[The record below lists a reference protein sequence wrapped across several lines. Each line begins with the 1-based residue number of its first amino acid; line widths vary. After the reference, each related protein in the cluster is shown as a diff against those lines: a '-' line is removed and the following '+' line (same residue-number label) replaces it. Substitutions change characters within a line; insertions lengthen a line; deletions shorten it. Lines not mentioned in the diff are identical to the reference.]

1 MSASAY
7 SQFVYGAANEQNSA
21 PGSNIIALKHNPVEY
36 KAAGGSKRR
45 RRRGFKSKGGVI
57 FSDVI
62 VPAGLLYANN
72 TFGRRSLGR
81 RTKSRSR
88 GSRRRGSRKYRR

>member
-1 MSASAY
+1 MSAATY
-7 SQFVYGAANEQNSA
+7 SQFVYGAANEQTNA
-21 PGSNIIALKHNPVEY
+21 AGSNIIALKHNPTEY
-36 KAAGGSKRR
+36 KSAGGSKRR
-45 RRRGFKSKGGVI
+45 RRGLKSKGGVI

-81 RTKSRSR
+81 RSKSQRR